1 MSNPDSRDRDRRGDH
16 GSYPGA
22 PHGRDGRDG
31 RDGDD
36 EFRLRERLEKLLP
49 EVVRRA
55 ISAGSTALLT
65 TEDGI
70 RKLVSEM
77 NLPKELAAY
86 LMMQASSSKDEVL
99 RIISQEIRRFLESVN
114 LSGELQKLLTSLSF
128 EIKTEIR
135 FIPNSDAIVKPE
147 IKNKVAVKRKDRDS
161 DPGSGAGR
169 DRDRTEES

>member
-1 MSNPDSRDRDRRGDH
+1 MSNPDSRDRARRGDH
-16 GSYPGA
+16 GSHPG
-22 PHGRDGRDG
+22 PRDGRDG
-31 RDGDD
+31 HEGDED
-36 EFRLRERLEKLLP
+36 FGLRERLEKLLP

-77 NLPKELAAY
+77 NLPRELAAY

-161 DPGSGAGR
+161 DPGTGSGR

>member
-16 GSYPGA
+16 GSFPGT
-22 PHGRDGRDG
+22 RDGRDG

-77 NLPKELAAY
+77 NLPRELAAY

-135 FIPNSDAIVKPE
+135 FIPNSEAIVKPE

-161 DPGSGAGR
+161 DPGTTSGR

>member
-1 MSNPDSRDRDRRGDH
+1 MSNPDSRDRARRGDH
-16 GSYPGA
+16 GSHPG
-22 PHGRDGRDG
+22 PRDVH
-31 RDGDD
+31 DGDD
-36 EFRLRERLEKLLP
+36 EFGLRERLEKLLP

-77 NLPKELAAY
+77 NLPRELAAY
-86 LMMQASSSKDEVL
+86 LMMHASSSKDEVL
-99 RIISQEIRRFLESVN
+99 RIISQETRRFLESVN

-135 FIPNSDAIVKPE
+135 FIPNSDAIVKPD

-161 DPGSGAGR
+161 DPGSSAGR
-169 DRDRTEES
+169 DRDRSEES